1 MITASVIFLFSGLML
16 YNNSFSQSQSDRLD
30 ELDRRAYEGQLKTY
44 DRCVWSYNR
53 LVSELNVKGPSSL
66 FEVCGEPPLPP
77 KSVSDQG
84 DPVVGFNFSDF
95 GSPTRLEL
103 NRDAAVVINALGL
116 TPSINGNAGTAWFA
130 EKQPV
135 AKGFETIF
143 SFQITQLAG
152 IDDFCIPG
160 HIGADGIAFV
170 VQNAASGTGSIGG
183 VGDGIGYSGIPNSIA
198 VEIDTF
204 CNDYLEDPNDNH
216 VSIHSQGQDPNSVH
230 EFASTSL
237 GGPRSA
243 PVNMS
248 DGQLHYGKIA
258 YTSNTMTISIDGQKV
273 VSTPVNLATLL
284 SLDNGTAYVGFTSS
298 TGLGSENHYIKS
310 WSFSTINTPLINW
323 QVSSF
328 NRTGN

>member
-135 AKGFETIF
+135 ADVILPSVPLRIAMLPIVGWRNLIDFIIF
-143 SFQITQLAG
+143 SA
-152 IDDFCIPG
+152 
-160 HIGADGIAFV
+160 IGRF
-170 VQNAASGTGSIGG
+170 
-183 VGDGIGYSGIPNSIA
+183 
-198 VEIDTF
+198 
-204 CNDYLEDPNDNH
+204 
-216 VSIHSQGQDPNSVH
+216 
-230 EFASTSL
+230 
-237 GGPRSA
+237 
-243 PVNMS
+243 
-248 DGQLHYGKIA
+248 
-258 YTSNTMTISIDGQKV
+258 
-273 VSTPVNLATLL
+273 
-284 SLDNGTAYVGFTSS
+284 
-298 TGLGSENHYIKS
+298 
-310 WSFSTINTPLINW
+310 
-323 QVSSF
+323 
-328 NRTGN
+328 